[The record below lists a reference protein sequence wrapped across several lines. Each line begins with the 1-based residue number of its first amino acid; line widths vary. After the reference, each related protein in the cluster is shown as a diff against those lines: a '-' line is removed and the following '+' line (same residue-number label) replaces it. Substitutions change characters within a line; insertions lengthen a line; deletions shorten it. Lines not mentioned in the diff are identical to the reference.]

1 LQHPATRSNHGRMA
15 PLSSPVAPPRIAL
28 HSDRLLPADPAT
40 RAVARELYAATKDLP
55 IVSPH
60 GHVPAGWLAEDT
72 PFPDPT
78 ALLITPDH
86 YLTRLLHAR
95 GVPLSALGVGVT
107 NPTPAQSREAFRLLC
122 AHWPTFR
129 GTPVKL
135 WLEQVLVEVLGVD
148 VTPSEATADDLYDAI
163 AERVADPGFRPRAL
177 YDRFRIDV
185 LATTDDPCDDLRHHA
200 SLRDDATW
208 HGRVVPTFRPDR
220 YLEAGGAGWADRVDA
235 LGAVAGVDTG
245 SLAGWLDAMER
256 RRAFFAEHGAVSSD
270 HGHRDARMA
279 PLDPAD
285 GERLYGL
292 ARAGRATPA
301 EAERLRQGLLFEMAR
316 MSSEDGLVM
325 TLHPG
330 VSRDHHAQT
339 SARYGADVG
348 ADIPVAVEFTEALR
362 PVLDAFG
369 THPRFQLVV
378 FTTDET
384 TFSRELAPLAGFYP
398 SLYVGAPWWFL
409 DAPDAMAR
417 FRSAVTE
424 TAGFTKTAGFVD
436 DTRAYLSIPAR
447 HDASRRADA
456 AYLARLVTEHRLT
469 ADEAHETAHQLVTT
483 TPREAFRL

>member
-1 LQHPATRSNHGRMA
+1 MA
-15 PLSSPVAPPRIAL
+15 PLPTPVAPPRLTL
-28 HSDRLLPADPAT
+28 HPDRLLPPDPGT
-40 RAVARELYAATKDLP
+40 RSVARELYAAVRDLP
-55 IVSPH
+55 IISPH
-60 GHVPAGWLAEDT
+60 GHVPARWLAEDV

-86 YLTRLLHAR
+86 YVTRLLHAR
-95 GVPLSALGVGVT
+95 GVPLADLGVGVGVA
-107 NPTPAQSREAFRLLC
+107 TPAQSRAAFRLLC
-122 AHWPTFR
+122 AHWPAFR

-148 VTPSEATADDLYDAI
+148 LVPSPATADDLYDAV
-163 AERVADPGFRPRAL
+163 ADRVADPGFRPRAL

-200 SLRDDATW
+200 ALRDDPAW

-220 YLEAGGAGWADRVDA
+220 YLEAGRPEWSGRVDA
-235 LGAVAGVDTG
+235 LGEVAGVDTG
-245 SLAGWLDAMER
+245 TLAGWLDAMER
-256 RRAFFAEHGAVSSD
+256 RRATFAAHGAVSAD

-279 PLDPAD
+279 PLDPAE
-285 GERLYGL
+285 GERLYAL
-292 ARAGRATPA
+292 ARAGGATPA

-330 VSRDHHAQT
+330 VSRDHHT
-339 SARYGADVG
+339 PSRTRYGTDIG
-348 ADIPVAVEFTEALR
+348 ADIPGPVEFTEALR
-362 PVLDAFG
+362 LVLQAFG
-369 THPRFQLVV
+369 THPRFRLVV
-378 FTTDET
+378 FTVDET

-409 DAPDAMAR
+409 DAPDAMERYRA
-417 FRSAVTE
+417 AVTE
-424 TAGFTKTAGFVD
+424 TAGFTKTSGFVD

-456 AYLARLVTEHRLT
+456 AYLARLVTDHRLT
-469 ADEAHETAHQLVTT
+469 LDEAHETARELVTT

>member
-1 LQHPATRSNHGRMA
+1 MTA
-15 PLSSPVAPPRIAL
+15 LSTPVAPPRLAP
-28 HSDRLLPADPAT
+28 HPDRLLPADPAT
-40 RAVARELYAATKDLP
+40 RSVARDLYAAVRDLP

-60 GHVPAGWLAEDT
+60 GHVPARWLAEDA

-95 GVPLSALGVGVT
+95 GVPLTDLGVGVAD
-107 NPTPAQSREAFRLLC
+107 PTPARSRAAFRLLC
-122 AHWPTFR
+122 RHWPAFR

-148 VTPSEATADDLYDAI
+148 LVPSEAAADDLYDAI
-163 AERVADPGFRPRAL
+163 AARVAEPGFRPRAL
-177 YDRFRIDV
+177 YDRFRLDV
-185 LATTDDPCDDLRHHA
+185 LATTDDPCDDLAHHA
-200 SLRDDATW
+200 ALAADPTW

-220 YLEAGGAGWADRVDA
+220 YLEAGVPGWAGRVDA
-235 LGAVAGVDTG
+235 LGEVAGVDTG
-245 SLAGWLDAMER
+245 SLAGWVDAMER
-256 RRAFFAEHGAVSSD
+256 RRAHFAAHGAVSAD
-270 HGHRDARMA
+270 HGHRDAAMA

-285 GERLYGL
+285 GERLYAR
-292 ARAGRATPA
+292 ARAGTATPA
-301 EAERLRQGLLFEMAR
+301 EAEALRRGLLFEMAR

-330 VSRDHHAQT
+330 VRRDHHAPSRERLGT
-339 SARYGADVG
+339 DIG

-362 PVLDAFG
+362 PVLHAFG
-369 THPRFQLVV
+369 THPRFRLVV
-378 FTTDET
+378 FTIDET

-398 SLYVGAPWWFL
+398 ALYVGAPWWFL

-417 FRSAVTE
+417 YRSAVTE
-424 TAGFTKTAGFVD
+424 TAGFAKTSGFVD

-469 ADEAHETAHQLVTT
+469 LDEAHETAVDLVTT
-483 TPREAFRL
+483 IPREAFRL